1 MKFYELSPKRKVALV
16 LLLIADALTVVA
28 ALFVILLE
36 RIMLRPISDYLLL
49 ALCLL
54 ASQGVIVH
62 VLCEDYK

>member
-1 MKFYELSPKRKVALV
+1 MKFYKLSPKRKIALV
-16 LLLIADALTVVA
+16 LLLIADALAVVA

-54 ASQGVIVH
+54 VSQGVIVY